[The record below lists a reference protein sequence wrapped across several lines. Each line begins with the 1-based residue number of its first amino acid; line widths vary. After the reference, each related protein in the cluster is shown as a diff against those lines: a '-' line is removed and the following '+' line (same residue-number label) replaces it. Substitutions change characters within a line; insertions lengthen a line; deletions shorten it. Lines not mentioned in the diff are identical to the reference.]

1 MTYDDHLTAA
11 VAALEAARRLLGD
24 EIRTYP
30 TPVSGCD
37 AQYNHL
43 LGLRGSVAGALDALR
58 SPAFVPT
65 PRTLSAGAGI
75 ESR

>member
-1 MTYDDHLTAA
+1 MEYEDCLTLARTELNVARKMIDDELRA
-11 VAALEAARRLLGD
+11 
-24 EIRTYP
+24 YP

-43 LGLRGSVAGALDALR
+43 IGLRSSVTRALGALDAPR
-58 SPAFVPT
+58 FVPT
-65 PRTLSAGAGI
+65 PRTPTKGSGV